1 MVTDTQMR
9 LNRMRQ
15 QLLALERELFYL
27 QRRMAQSAPSAKPP
41 RPFSALR
48 GAWAGV
54 VVNEEDFE
62 AARLKMPENL

>member
-1 MVTDTQMR
+1 MVTDTQMM

-27 QRRMAQSAPSAKPP
+27 QQRMAQSAPSAKLP

-48 GAWAGV
+48 GVWAGV

>member
-1 MVTDTQMR
+1 MVTDTQIT

-15 QLLALERELFYL
+15 QLLWLERELFQL
-27 QRRMAQSAPSAKPP
+27 QRRMAHTAPLAKTP

-54 VVNEEDFE
+54 VVNDEDFQ
-62 AARLKMPENL
+62 AARLKLPDDL

>member
-1 MVTDTQMR
+1 MLTDTEIT

-15 QLLALERELFYL
+15 QLLWLERELFAL
-27 QRRMAQSAPSAKPP
+27 QKRITQSTPLPKTP

-48 GAWAGV
+48 GVWADV

-62 AARLKMPENL
+62 AARLKAPKDL

>member
-1 MVTDTQMR
+1 MLTDTEMT

-15 QLLALERELFYL
+15 QLLWLERELFSL
-27 QRRMAQSAPSAKPP
+27 QKRIAQSAPSPKPP

-48 GAWAGV
+48 GVWAGV

-62 AARLKMPENL
+62 QARLKAPQDL